1 VPARPPEPDP
11 RGTGDAGPFRD
22 AEAWLAQRGVRREP
36 INVELSE
43 SGRGDDN
50 GGRTDAGTD
59 GSAPEPDAGSMAAP
73 PGDGSP
79 RGARRPD
86 VSPRDAARLEAQ
98 SAADAALRDAEV
110 AAAPDPAARRL
121 EDDVSEAVAF
131 VRRSTSATPQSEGR
145 VRDKLA
151 ARGWPA
157 AVIDR
162 ALERARVERLVDD
175 AAMAAALVAE
185 RRAKGHAVARIRR
198 DLRDRGF
205 EDTTLD
211 VALGSAEQE
220 DPEAAAFAV
229 ARDKAQQVTGL
240 AAEAAFWRVV
250 GQVVRRG
257 YPEGLA
263 RKVAREA
270 VFTTRDAQRAAGH

>member
-1 VPARPPEPDP
+1 MPARPPEPDP

-43 SGRGDDN
+43 SGSGDDN

-59 GSAPEPDAGSMAAP
+59 GPAPEPGAGSMPAS

-79 RGARRPD
+79 PGARRPD
-86 VSPRDAARLEAQ
+86 VSPRDAARLAAQ
-98 SAADAALRDAEV
+98 TAADAALRDAEV

-121 EDDVSEAVAF
+121 EDDVAEAVAF

-151 ARGWPA
+151 GRGWPA
-157 AVIDR
+157 AVIER
-162 ALERARVERLVDD
+162 ALERARRERLVDD

-205 EDTTLD
+205 DDATLD

-229 ARDKAQQVTGL
+229 ARDKAQQMTGL
-240 AAEAAFWRVV
+240 AAEAAFRRVV
-250 GQVVRRG
+250 GHVRRRG